1 MPFGVGIFFQTY
13 KEVDRVSEARKQ
25 KELEVAA
32 IKEKI
37 EGCKSFVIVDYKG
50 ITVAQD
56 TSLRALFRKANVEYK
71 VLKNRLV
78 AIALE
83 QLGYGDKFNKDLEG
97 STAVAFSTEDAVSAA
112 KILKDNGKEYPQIK
126 VKCGMVDGTYI
137 DAKGVEAL
145 ASLPSKEALLGML
158 AGVLQAP
165 IAGLARAL
173 NATVGGLAI
182 ALKAVADQK
191 A

>member
-1 MPFGVGIFFQTY
+1 M
-13 KEVDRVSEARKQ
+13 SEARKQ

-37 EGCKSFVIVDYKG
+37 SNCKSFVIVDYKG
-50 ITVAQD
+50 ISVAQD
-56 TSLRALFRKANVEYK
+56 TTLRALFRKANVEYK

-78 AIALE
+78 AIALD
-83 QLGYGDKFNKDLEG
+83 QLGFGDKFNKDLEG
-97 STAVAFSTEDAVSAA
+97 STAVAFANEDAVSAA

-165 IAGLARAL
+165 ISGLARAL
-173 NATVGGLAI
+173 NATIGGLAI